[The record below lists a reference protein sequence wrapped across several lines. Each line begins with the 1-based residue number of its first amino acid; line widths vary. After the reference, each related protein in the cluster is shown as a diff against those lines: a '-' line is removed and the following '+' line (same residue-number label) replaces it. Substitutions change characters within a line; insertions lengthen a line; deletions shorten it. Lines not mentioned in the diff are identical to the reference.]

1 MDLPGCRSQAGD
13 LVRITY
19 MNLYNPTLI
28 SPIMHWTK
36 VLTPGLYGPRSAHSI
51 PSRRIPKGRESFL
64 ISRFSLKTN
73 HFRLFWVKIGI
84 FVVVNILPGHNY

>member
-1 MDLPGCRSQAGD
+1 
-13 LVRITY
+13 
-19 MNLYNPTLI
+19 
-28 SPIMHWTK
+28 MHWTK

-73 HFRLFWVKIGI
+73 HFRLFWVKI
-84 FVVVNILPGHNY
+84 

>member
-1 MDLPGCRSQAGD
+1 MDLSGCGSQAGV

-28 SPIMHWTK
+28 SPVMHWTK
-36 VLTPGLYGPRSAHSI
+36 VLTPGLYGPRSARSI

-64 ISRFSLKTN
+64 ISRFSLKQIISGCS
-73 HFRLFWVKIGI
+73 WVKIGI